1 MSDSAKNNNDT
12 QPRRSKRII
21 GKPKPGNYM
30 GMRKND
36 SPSHFCRKTDTAI
49 DKTVDELE
57 RIAREGGQRL
67 FDIADSVLKSGE
79 SSSSENEDEGDDSA
93 NNVTEYI
100 FPNKVIVTLSI
111 PIPNSNDTH
120 TQTDLISERIANIA
134 DANTSLK
141 DHAGYY
147 FNPTLPFLKFPK
159 RSPKTTWAPHPTAPN
174 TFIGTNPYVP
184 TYTVTPIWIYEI
196 HARRDPTY
204 TKDTNRDFWTPA
216 ERRILYTYINEYIHE
231 NGMAAF
237 KVPEGRKKAVG
248 DNRGVIKD
256 SMSGGGRRGQVF
268 KTMKGMSV
276 LRHLL
281 EKTDAVRR
289 GMENGGV
296 DEWPEHAIPVKDFPK
311 DTDVAEE
318 GESEEDFGDEDENGV
333 EEQATV
339 RDRGKKR
346 EADDS
351 ADDDDNDD
359 NQNPSPKRLRKF
371 PALGPS
377 STFDSKTNS
386 LIAKACTLADKET
399 NKNSAAVFR
408 GKTDTLV
415 AKAMELVER
424 EKFRAKEREEMGLT
438 FQTN

>member
-1 MSDSAKNNNDT
+1 
-12 QPRRSKRII
+12 
-21 GKPKPGNYM
+21 M

-204 TKDTNRDFWTPA
+204 IKDTNRDFWTPA

-237 KVPEGRKKAVG
+237 KVPEGRKKA
-248 DNRGVIKD
+248 
-256 SMSGGGRRGQVF
+256 VF

-333 EEQATV
+333 EKQATV

-438 FQTN
+438 FQTNE

>member
-1 MSDSAKNNNDT
+1 QANWLSSL
-12 QPRRSKRII
+12 SLL
-21 GKPKPGNYM
+21 
-30 GMRKND
+30 
-36 SPSHFCRKTDTAI
+36 I
-49 DKTVDELE
+49 D
-57 RIAREGGQRL
+57 ICA
-67 FDIADSVLKSGE
+67 
-79 SSSSENEDEGDDSA
+79 
-93 NNVTEYI
+93 
-100 FPNKVIVTLSI
+100 
-111 PIPNSNDTH
+111 
-120 TQTDLISERIANIA
+120 
-134 DANTSLK
+134 
-141 DHAGYY
+141 
-147 FNPTLPFLKFPK
+147 
-159 RSPKTTWAPHPTAPN
+159 
-174 TFIGTNPYVP
+174 
-184 TYTVTPIWIYEI
+184 
-196 HARRDPTY
+196 
-204 TKDTNRDFWTPA
+204 
-216 ERRILYTYINEYIHE
+216 
-231 NGMAAF
+231 
-237 KVPEGRKKAVG
+237 
-248 DNRGVIKD
+248 
-256 SMSGGGRRGQVF
+256 
-268 KTMKGMSV
+268 
-276 LRHLL
+276 
-281 EKTDAVRR
+281 
-289 GMENGGV
+289 
-296 DEWPEHAIPVKDFPK
+296 EHAIPVKDFPK

-438 FQTN
+438 FQTNE

>member
-1 MSDSAKNNNDT
+1 
-12 QPRRSKRII
+12 
-21 GKPKPGNYM
+21 M

-93 NNVTEYI
+93 NNVTEYSEEDGDKVTDHHTVLQEKVARRKI
-100 FPNKVIVTLSI
+100 VLAPN
-111 PIPNSNDTH
+111 
-120 TQTDLISERIANIA
+120 
-134 DANTSLK
+134 
-141 DHAGYY
+141 HAGYY

-204 TKDTNRDFWTPA
+204 IKDTNRDFWTPA

-237 KVPEGRKKAVG
+237 KVPEGRKKA
-248 DNRGVIKD
+248 
-256 SMSGGGRRGQVF
+256 VF

-333 EEQATV
+333 EKQATV

-438 FQTN
+438 FQTNE